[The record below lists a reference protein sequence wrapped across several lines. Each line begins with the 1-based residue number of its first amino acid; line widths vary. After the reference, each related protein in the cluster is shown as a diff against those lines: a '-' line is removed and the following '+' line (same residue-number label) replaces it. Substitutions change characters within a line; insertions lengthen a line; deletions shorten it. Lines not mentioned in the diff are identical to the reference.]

1 MIILKAENNNITL
14 YIREKKKTKQNRN
27 KISIQGQ
34 FTLKEESNQ
43 IEIKDMTIEKYSEK
57 VINNNYDLLYMFKND
72 NVFITNENDILINF
86 LNQEKIEYKI
96 GKICE
101 RCCKNNKIKI
111 LTTKDRYTY
120 NDKDLCRSCAEKTI
134 KHIIYR
140 DGFVDYMNNRYELLF
155 NKYQD
160 INKIINIMEGRYNPV
175 DNPEL
180 TLYDTLPATEGKYEK
195 IQIKDLTI
203 PEKLK
208 KILMKRVDTLLPV
221 QVKAIKKGLLEDE
234 NLLVVSQTAS
244 GKTLIGE
251 LAGIPKAMNNKKMI
265 YLSPLVALANQ
276 KYRDFK
282 REYGELGLKI
292 VIKVGQNRIK
302 AEDELYILDK
312 PISDANI
319 IVATYEGLDYILRSG
334 KYKDLKDLGIVVID
348 EIHMLENE
356 ERGHRLNGLINRLM
370 TIFPETQIIGL
381 SATIGNAE
389 SLAKEFNMKLVEY
402 DKRPV
407 KIERHFVDVVSE
419 NQKNNFITS
428 TCKKEY
434 DNVSS
439 KGFHGQTIIFTDSRR
454 KTHIIT
460 NRLRKNGITAEYYH
474 AGLSYSNKVRVEE
487 AFLNQEISTVVTT
500 SALSNGVDF
509 PASTV
514 IFESLRMGIDW
525 LTNNEFHQMLG
536 RAGRPMYHDVGK
548 VYIVVNEDNRRYY
561 SNNEYYIAMQL
572 LRSNVDNINVLY
584 DNLDVYEQVLSDIC
598 AIENVDIDVLKKH
611 YDSLRIPITF
621 EEAVSLLLDKNMIIF
636 DNIND
641 TYHATEYG
649 KAISKSFINVREAE
663 HIRSNLYND
672 TIDTVLSLEK
682 LKNAYFS
689 HGILNKLC
697 DTLNYHVGARLFS
710 DYNKELIY
718 RGDYISGLAEIYQ
731 NSLINIYDD
740 FMNCSCDYNP
750 YCSCLEMNISS
761 HIIERR
767 LQGWNPSEIAKEFN
781 REYNILIYSGDIYSY
796 LDQVIM
802 KLEAIRRI
810 SEAFNVSNTT
820 IKCKKLIEKI
830 ENGE

>member
-1 MIILKAENNNITL
+1 M
-14 YIREKKKTKQNRN
+14 
-27 KISIQGQ
+27 
-34 FTLKEESNQ
+34 
-43 IEIKDMTIEKYSEK
+43 
-57 VINNNYDLLYMFKND
+57 
-72 NVFITNENDILINF
+72 
-86 LNQEKIEYKI
+86 
-96 GKICE
+96 
-101 RCCKNNKIKI
+101 
-111 LTTKDRYTY
+111 
-120 NDKDLCRSCAEKTI
+120 
-134 KHIIYR
+134 
-140 DGFVDYMNNRYELLF
+140 
-155 NKYQD
+155 
-160 INKIINIMEGRYNPV
+160 
-175 DNPEL
+175 
-180 TLYDTLPATEGKYEK
+180 
-195 IQIKDLTI
+195 
-203 PEKLK
+203 
-208 KILMKRVDTLLPV
+208 
-221 QVKAIKKGLLEDE
+221 
-234 NLLVVSQTAS
+234 
-244 GKTLIGE
+244 
-251 LAGIPKAMNNKKMI
+251 
-265 YLSPLVALANQ
+265 
-276 KYRDFK
+276 
-282 REYGELGLKI
+282 
-292 VIKVGQNRIK
+292 
-302 AEDELYILDK
+302 
-312 PISDANI
+312 
-319 IVATYEGLDYILRSG
+319 DYILRSG

-381 SATIGNAE
+381 SATIGNSE

-611 YDSLRIPITF
+611 YDNSH
-621 EEAVSLLLDKNMIIF
+621 
-636 DNIND
+636 NI
-641 TYHATEYG
+641 
-649 KAISKSFINVREAE
+649 
-663 HIRSNLYND
+663 
-672 TIDTVLSLEK
+672 
-682 LKNAYFS
+682 
-689 HGILNKLC
+689 
-697 DTLNYHVGARLFS
+697 
-710 DYNKELIY
+710 
-718 RGDYISGLAEIYQ
+718 
-731 NSLINIYDD
+731 
-740 FMNCSCDYNP
+740 
-750 YCSCLEMNISS
+750 
-761 HIIERR
+761 
-767 LQGWNPSEIAKEFN
+767 
-781 REYNILIYSGDIYSY
+781 
-796 LDQVIM
+796 
-802 KLEAIRRI
+802 
-810 SEAFNVSNTT
+810 
-820 IKCKKLIEKI
+820 
-830 ENGE
+830 